1 MAEIIRAEH
10 AGFCFG
16 VKQAIDMT
24 DNQIEKRSE
33 GRIYTCGP
41 LIHNRFVTD
50 DLERRGVSI
59 IDSIEEAEAGDM
71 VIVRLTARRGT
82 FFQRAEE
89 KGIHI
94 VDATCPFVDRIHKL
108 AEEAS
113 DRENGGYRRKRRS
126 SGSHRYKRLVQ
137 RKTIVVGSREEA
149 EKVEES
155 SVFLVPDDY

>member
-50 DLERRGVSI
+50 YL
-59 IDSIEEAEAGDM
+59 
-71 VIVRLTARRGT
+71 VR
-82 FFQRAEE
+82 
-89 KGIHI
+89 
-94 VDATCPFVDRIHKL
+94 
-108 AEEAS
+108 
-113 DRENGGYRRKRRS
+113 
-126 SGSHRYKRLVQ
+126 
-137 RKTIVVGSREEA
+137 
-149 EKVEES
+149 
-155 SVFLVPDDY
+155 